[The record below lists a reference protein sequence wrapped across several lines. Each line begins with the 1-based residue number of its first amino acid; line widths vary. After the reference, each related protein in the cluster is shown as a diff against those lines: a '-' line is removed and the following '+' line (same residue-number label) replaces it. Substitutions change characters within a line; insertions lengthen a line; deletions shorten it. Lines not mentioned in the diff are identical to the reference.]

1 MASAI
6 GTTPARGRSCWTA
19 GYGLRHCEGYRVV
32 GPHGSLGFVEDVRLD
47 DFDDVCAIVV
57 GGTPRVV
64 VPSAAIKS
72 IDAESELVRLVSP
85 TGAAGRR
92 VERVLA

>member
-32 GPHGSLGFVEDVRLD
+32 GPLGSLGFVEEVSLD
-47 DFDDVCAIVV
+47 DFDDVRAIVV
-57 GGTPRVV
+57 GGTRRVV
-64 VPSAAIKS
+64 VPRAAIES
-72 IDAESELVRLVSP
+72 VDAESELVRLVSP
-85 TGAAGRR
+85 TRATRRR